1 MKKIKKVRLFVN
13 SNIKSKNIESKL
25 KDLLQVNDFT
35 LTENDDFDLGIAI
48 GGDGSFLR
56 MVNTSHFN
64 GKACYVG
71 INAGTLGFAQDISV
85 DELEEF
91 VKHIKEEYYFYEEVG
106 IEEVVVETR
115 EKTYRFNA
123 LNEFVIRNSELNTI
137 HLDVYVE
144 DNLLENYVG
153 DGLLLSTSFGSTAY
167 NLTFGGSIVYNSF
180 DTIQITPIAPQNNK
194 SCTSLT
200 NSIII
205 PSNKE
210 VLIKPRHDDD
220 DILLT
225 IDGNNV
231 FYNDVVSIKTEIKD
245 CIKIIRKK
253 DYNFIRKI
261 NDKFLK

>member
-13 SNIKSKNIESKL
+13 SNIKSKNIETKL
-25 KDLLQVNDFT
+25 KEILLNNDFII
-35 LTENDDFDLGIAI
+35 TEEDNFDLGVAI

-56 MVNTSHFN
+56 MVNAANFN
-64 GKACYVG
+64 SKACYVG
-71 INAGTLGFAQDISV
+71 INAGTLGFAQDISI

-91 VKHIKEEYYFYEEVG
+91 VKHIKEEYYFFEEVG
-106 IEEVVVETR
+106 IEEVEVET
-115 EKTYRFNA
+115 KDKVYKFNA
-123 LNEFVIRNSELNTI
+123 LNEFVVRNSELNTI
-137 HLDVYVE
+137 HLDIYVE

-153 DGLLLSTSFGSTAY
+153 DGILLSTSFGSTAY
-167 NLTFGGSIVYNSF
+167 NLNFGGSIVYNSF
-180 DTIQITPIAPQNNK
+180 DTLQITPIAPQNNK

-205 PSNKE
+205 PSSKE
-210 VLIKPRHDDD
+210 VLIIPRHNDN

-225 IDGNNV
+225 IDGKNV
-231 FYNDVVSIKTEIKD
+231 FYNDVLSIKTVIKD

-253 DYNFIRKI
+253 DYNFIKKI